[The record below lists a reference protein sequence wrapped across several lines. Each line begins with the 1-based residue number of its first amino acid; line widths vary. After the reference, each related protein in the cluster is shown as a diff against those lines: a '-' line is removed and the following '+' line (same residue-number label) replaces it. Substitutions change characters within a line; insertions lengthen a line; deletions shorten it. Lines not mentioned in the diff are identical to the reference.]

1 MSRWKHALPWAAF
14 ALATLPLSGLAG
26 LACAT
31 SPTTQLV
38 IEASDDGGEG
48 GATGPGS
55 GGDGSASTKDG
66 ESGGEGGGST
76 GPDGGTSSGGGDGG
90 AGSEAGAGGDSGGAG
105 TGGDSGS
112 TGAPDAGPDAPA
124 TTAPFDVSW
133 CPGSAITQNQVLGIF
148 APAAT
153 TATLATVT
161 LDARQRNCQDQT
173 GCQAWTPS
181 TTLPLYAIQWNGN
194 GFNFNGPTNI
204 TVPATGTA
212 TCTVPGPSCTA
223 TVGPFSALVYSSTP
237 QQVTSWGV
245 SPSVNG
251 QQAQVGSWSPDP
263 SGDYLEWGSVTTT
276 ASCLFGTENGRVYG
290 AGGTYV
296 EYQLVLYATY

>member
-1 MSRWKHALPWAAF
+1 MSRCNHALPWAALT
-14 ALATLPLSGLAG
+14 LAAVPLAGLTG

-38 IEASDDGGEG
+38 IAASDDGGSD
-48 GATGPGS
+48 GATGPGA
-55 GGDGSASTKDG
+55 DGSTGAGSDGGASTKDG
-66 ESGGEGGGST
+66 ASGGDSSSST
-76 GPDGGTSSGGGDGG
+76 GPDGGTSTGGG
-90 AGSEAGAGGDSGGAG
+90 EAGAGGDSGTTG

-112 TGAPDAGPDAPA
+112 TGAPDASSDAPA
-124 TTAPFDVSW
+124 TTAPFDISW
-133 CPGSAITQNQVLGIF
+133 CPGSAITQTQVLGIF
-148 APAAT
+148 PPAAT
-153 TATLATVT
+153 SATLATVT
-161 LDARQRNCQDQT
+161 LDAQQRNCQDQT
-173 GCQAWTPS
+173 GCEGWTPT

-245 SPSVNG
+245 SPRVNG

-263 SGDYLEWGSVTTT
+263 SGEYLEWGGVTTT

-290 AGGTYV
+290 ASGTYV